1 MLNRLTFFKILNNL
15 FCEGGWYISSL
26 TPRWSVSISM
36 LVYNSWE
43 EPYYN
48 NNTAK
53 VQYSNKWID
62 ISPHFNI
69 YLYTNYKA
77 QIIKY
82 VQVYGRMNKCSSKPF
97 SAI

>member
-1 MLNRLTFFKILNNL
+1 MLNRLTFFKILYNL
-15 FCEGGWYISSL
+15 FCEGGWYIPSL

-62 ISPHFNI
+62 IPPHFNI

-82 VQVYGRMNKCSSKPF
+82 VLVYGRMNRCSSKPF